1 VSNIEIPFEENP
13 TRSALWLR
21 GFFMGPTGGG
31 KSKGSL
37 RLASALF
44 EGELPITLINSE
56 RGRGRLYADRFPIAA
71 YIALDELAAS
81 GRGDFSPQVWEK
93 AFDVAEQ
100 RNPGG
105 IIVADSITH
114 EWAGKNG
121 VLQQADRFGNWKDVR
136 PLHADHF
143 VQRMLALECHL
154 IVCCRAKMKYEVE
167 EQPRDNGSGT
177 RQVIT
182 PLGVGPIQDADL
194 QYEFNLVAQFEQRT
208 HECMF
213 TGHVDPLIDTVHDLD
228 DDGDLADVVKKLERW
243 LSEGD
248 PILPPPT
255 ADEGDVAKLR
265 AALDAGGVTSAAI
278 DDFLDKGRRQNRG
291 QLHPEWVATK
301 TAEAEAKL
309 AERRG
314 APEPAPTT

>member
-1 VSNIEIPFEENP
+1 MSNIEIPFEENP
-13 TRSALWLR
+13 VRSALWLR

-31 KSKGSL
+31 KSKGAL
-37 RLASALF
+37 RLATHLF
-44 EGELPITLINSE
+44 GGELPITLINSE
-56 RGRGRLYADRFPIAA
+56 QGRGKLYADRFPIAA
-71 YIALDELAAS
+71 YIGLDELVAS
-81 GRGDFSPQVWEK
+81 GGDFSPIVWEK
-93 AFDVAEQ
+93 AFDLAER

-105 IIVADSITH
+105 IIVADSISH
-114 EWAGKNG
+114 EWMGKNG

-136 PLHADHF
+136 PLHAEHF
-143 VQRMLALECHL
+143 VQRMMGLECHL

-167 EQPRDNGSGT
+167 EQPRENGSGT

-194 QYEFNLVAQFEQRT
+194 QYEFNLVGQFEQRT
-208 HECMF
+208 HHCMF

-228 DDGDLADVVKKLERW
+228 DDSDLADVVAKLERW

-255 ADEGDVAKLR
+255 ADDAAVAKLR
-265 AALDAGGVTSAAI
+265 AALDAGGLAPEVI
-278 DDFLDKGRRQNRG
+278 EDFLDRGRRRNRG
-291 QLHPEWVATK
+291 QLHPDWVATK

-309 AERRG
+309 AERHG
-314 APEPAPTT
+314 APTPEPVTT